1 MRARTSARLSH
12 FVHLPRGALQIKCTC
27 CLIHRLNRQLLQ
39 SARAHA
45 PAARARPHNL
55 GCKHAGA
62 RDEYGDED
70 ETSLQIFG
78 LRGWRWS
85 RGRGEGREGGAG
97 GCQVRGKSQKIGPM
111 FVCACK
117 CCADVDSPDGARDAC
132 KCMSVLLFCFFTLSR
147 VGVDLKLLS
156 VGCETTLCA
165 SLVPSTPPS
174 HVRVCECQ
182 TI

>member
-1 MRARTSARLSH
+1 MSH
-12 FVHLPRGALQIKCTC
+12 FVYLPRGALQIKCTC

-85 RGRGEGREGGAG
+85 RGRRGREAGEGREAG
-97 GCQVRGKSQKIGPM
+97 GEAAKSVANRRRLGPCS
-111 FVCACK
+111 FVHVSAVQMSTRLTARKMHANVCRH
-117 CCADVDSPDGARDAC
+117 CC
-132 KCMSVLLFCFFTLSR
+132 LLSR

-165 SLVPSTPPS
+165 SLVPSTPPLLS